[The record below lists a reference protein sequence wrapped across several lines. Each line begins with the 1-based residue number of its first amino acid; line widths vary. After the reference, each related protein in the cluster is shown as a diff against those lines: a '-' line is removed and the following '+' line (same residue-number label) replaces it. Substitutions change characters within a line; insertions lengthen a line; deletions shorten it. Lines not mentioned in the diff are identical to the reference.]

1 MSSMVGN
8 FTVTI
13 LAAGSTT
20 LLLAFASLA
29 LATILGMAAAFAKL
43 SGSRLLRGAA
53 SAYTFVVRGIPDLV
67 VMLLIYYSLPALLNQ
82 WIDAMGFD
90 ARVEFPPIVAGIAT
104 LGLIFGA
111 YMTETFKTA
120 LQNIPK
126 GQIEAA
132 TAYGLTRRRM
142 FTHIILPQLV
152 RLALPG
158 FTNNW
163 LVLAKATALVSLIGL
178 QDVMFR
184 AKGAAEATG
193 MPFTFYLVAAGF
205 YLLVTILSLVLLG
218 LIARRFEIGLR
229 ELAP

>member
-1 MSSMVGN
+1 MTGMVAA
-8 FTVTI
+8 FTATI

-20 LLLAFASLA
+20 LLLAVASLVV
-29 LATILGMAAAFAKL
+29 ATILGMGAAFAKL
-43 SGSRLLRGAA
+43 SGNRLLRTIA

-82 WIDAMGFD
+82 WIDAMGID

-132 TAYGLTRRRM
+132 IAYGLTRRRM
-142 FTHIILPQLV
+142 FVCIILPQLI

-193 MPFTFYLVAAGF
+193 MPFTFYLIAAGF
-205 YLLVTILSLVLLG
+205 YLFVTVFSLILLALL
-218 LIARRFEIGLR
+218 ARRFEIGLR

>member
-1 MSSMVGN
+1 MTAGYVA
-8 FTVTI
+8 TI

-20 LLLAFASLA
+20 LLLALSSL
-29 LATILGMAAAFAKL
+29 LVATLLGLAAAFAKL
-43 SGSRLLRGAA
+43 SGNRTLRAVAGV
-53 SAYTFVVRGIPDLV
+53 YTFVIRGIPDLV
-67 VMLLIYYSLPALLNQ
+67 VMLLVYYSLPALLNQ
-82 WIDAMGFD
+82 LIETLGWDM
-90 ARVEFPPIVAGIAT
+90 RVEFSPIIAGVLT

-111 YMTETFKTA
+111 YMTETFKSA
-120 LQNIPK
+120 LQNIMK

-132 TAYGLTRRRM
+132 IAYGLSRRRM
-142 FTHIILPQLV
+142 FLRIMLPQLV

-193 MPFTFYLVAAGF
+193 KPFTFYLVAAGF
-205 YLLVTILSLVLLG
+205 YLVVTILSIAFLSWL
-218 LIARRFEIGLR
+218 ARRFELGTK